1 MGLFDDNLAGRARDL
16 DQDGDPDSGS
26 EYVVWAL
33 AGLVL
38 VALTFWIA
46 FWVSSFLWG
55 FDILPLRAFLDL
67 PKAIVYLPTH
77 PLDVSAGWSKPY
89 QPLIGPSVLFWLVLG
104 LTISYVIKGVRA
116 AWKRYNDWRYPPRGG
131 AHWASDADLEVED
144 GIIERRLGLMSMLAQ
159 LLARWQPLGKLL
171 RKLGMKGPN
180 LGVIFGEMEGS
191 GRAVHLQ
198 LDNHAIVVAGTRSG
212 KTAGLMTPALLT
224 YNGAVMATSVKDD
237 LVKGTIVERKKR
249 GRVWIFDPGQ
259 SLPVRTGDPEIDK
272 RNNAVVDPED
282 IAYWSPL
289 DRAKDWREAL
299 RTADVLL
306 ATSMGGDSGGSNMQF
321 FKNMAGKVLPV
332 LLYSAAV
339 MDQDMRRVLRWLNRI
354 NDKQTHAEIDA
365 VLRWKDNLDAL
376 DIWIGFLK
384 RDQKLRGDIGATVES
399 AVVVYQDP
407 RVQQTSRTQDAPKG
421 QHINTADFIDGG
433 QNTLYVVAPVSEQ
446 NRLEPLFVTLMQGIL
461 TDIADK
467 SDGDLDTPL
476 LVALDEAANIAGMP
490 QLPTFLATI
499 GSKHV
504 SIISAWQD
512 FSQIESKY
520 GKQKGTVL
528 NNSRGLMLL
537 PGVKDPET
545 LDFFTKVGGE
555 EIVESVSVSRS
566 EKDPK
571 GRNLS
576 VGEQR
581 KPLLDT
587 KTLREQE
594 FGHGII
600 VYGNMPPIKIKLR
613 MFFKDPVLLR
623 RAKGMPEIPAWKLQ
637 ARKLPLIG
645 RLVRI

>member
-16 DQDGDPDSGS
+16 DQDGDPDTGA
-26 EYVVWAL
+26 EYAIWAG

-38 VALTFWIA
+38 VALTFWLA
-46 FWVSSFLWG
+46 FWISSFLWG
-55 FDILPLRAFLDL
+55 FDVLPLAAVVDL
-67 PKAIVYLPTH
+67 PKAIFYLPTH
-77 PLDVSAGWSKPY
+77 PLDVSAGWSKQY
-89 QPLIGPSVLFWLVLG
+89 QPLVGPSLLFWPTLI
-104 LTISYVIKGVRA
+104 LTITYLIKGARG
-116 AWKRYNDWRYPPRGG
+116 AWRFYNNKRYPPRGG
-131 AHWASDADLEVED
+131 AHWATDEDLQAEN
-144 GIIERRLGLMSMLAQ
+144 GIIERRIGPIGALMHLI
-159 LLARWQPLGKLL
+159 ARWEPLGKIL
-171 RKLGMKGPN
+171 RKLGLPGPN
-180 LGVIFGEMEGS
+180 LGVIFGEMEDS
-191 GRAVHLQ
+191 GMAVHLQ

-237 LVKGTIVERKKR
+237 LVKGTIIERKKR

-259 SLPVRTGDPEIDK
+259 SLPVRTGDPVVDK
-272 RNNAVVDPED
+272 RNGAVVDPED

-332 LLYSAAV
+332 LLFSAAV
-339 MDQDMRRVLRWLNRI
+339 MDEDMRRVLRWLNRI

-365 VLRWKDNLDAL
+365 VLRWKDNIDAL

-407 RVQQTSRTQDAPKG
+407 RVQATSKTKDAPKG

-520 GKQKGTVL
+520 GKAKGTVL
-528 NNSRGLMLL
+528 NNSRGLLLL

-555 EIVESVSVSRS
+555 EIIESVSVSRS
-566 EKDPK
+566 EKDPR

-587 KTLREQE
+587 KTLREQD

-613 MFFKDPVLLR
+613 MFFKDPVLLA
-623 RAKGMPEIPAWKLQ
+623 RAQGKPEPSTWRLRAG
-637 ARKLPLIG
+637 RLPVIG
-645 RLVRI
+645 RLLR